1 MEGGHMSKL
10 TLRQSQEAV
19 RHFCVEGETVGCIPY
34 GNGHIN
40 NTFLIMSEKDGKTFR
55 YILQAINTY
64 VFKEP
69 VQVMQNIEKVT
80 AYLRPRISEERG
92 VLTLIYTVG
101 GNAYYVDPDKNY
113 WRLYRFIEN
122 SHCPERVEDTEEFYQ
137 CAYAFGKFQR
147 DLIDFPA
154 DSLYETIA
162 DFHNTPKRYRDFLA
176 AVEADVMGRRAA
188 VEEEI
193 QFIKERADF
202 YPVLMEAN
210 KVGRLP
216 LRVTHNDTKSNN
228 VMLDAQ
234 TRKALCVLDLDTIMP
249 GFSVNDFGDSIRFG
263 ANTATEDEKDL
274 SKVRLDL
281 EMFDVYTKG
290 FLEGCGGLLTEAEI
304 ELMPEGAKM
313 MTIECGMRFLADYL
327 SGDVYFKTAYPEH
340 NLDRTRTQLKLV
352 AEMEE
357 HWDELKAIVKKYS
370 YT

>member
-1 MEGGHMSKL
+1 MAKH

-19 RHFCVEGETVGCIPY
+19 RHFCVEGETVGCVPY

-40 NTFLIMSEKDGKTFR
+40 NTFLILCEKDGQSYR

-69 VQVMQNIEKVT
+69 KKVMENIEKVT
-80 AYLRPRISEERG
+80 AYLRPRIEEERG
-92 VLTLIYTVG
+92 VLTLVYTVG
-101 GNAYYVDPDKNY
+101 GRAYYVDPDKNF
-113 WRLYRFIEN
+113 WRMYRFIED
-122 SHCPERVEDTEEFYQ
+122 SHCPEKVENTDEFYQ

-154 DSLYETIA
+154 DSLHETIV

-176 AVEADVMGRRAA
+176 AVEADTEERRAG

-193 QFIKERADF
+193 RFVQERADF
-202 YPVLMEAN
+202 YPTLMEAYQA
-210 KVGRLP
+210 GRLP

-228 VMLDAQ
+228 VMLDAE
-234 TRKALCVLDLDTIMP
+234 TRQALCVLDLDTIMP

-263 ANTATEDEKDL
+263 ASTAAEDEKDL
-274 SKVRLDL
+274 SKVWLDL

-290 FLEGCGGLLTEAEI
+290 FLDGCDGLLTEAEI
-304 ELMPEGAKM
+304 ELMPVGAKM

-340 NLDRTRTQLKLV
+340 NLDRARTQFKLV
-352 AEMEE
+352 ADMEK
-357 HWDELKAIVKKYS
+357 HWDEMNAIVKKYS
-370 YT
+370 FT